1 MPQYKYLIIGG
12 GMAADAAVRGI
23 REVDANGTIGLI
35 SAEPD
40 PPYDRPPLSKG
51 LWQGKPLEKIWRGTA
66 DRDIA
71 LHLGRDA
78 HKLDLHMKGVIDDE
92 GTSYTFDKL
101 LLATGGAPR
110 KLPLDNES
118 IIYFRTLEDYRQLR
132 ALTENGQRFGVIGG
146 GFIGSEIAAA
156 LAMNEKDVVMIFPE
170 EVVGGR
176 VFPRDLGLFLNDF
189 YRDKG
194 VQLVTG
200 ETLVG
205 VETRGA
211 QFLLKTESGQEH
223 WVDGLVAGIGIQPN
237 IALAQA
243 ASLEVDNGIAVD
255 EFLRAS
261 HPDIY
266 AAGDVASFHN
276 SALGKRI
283 RVEHE
288 DNANTMGQLA
298 GRNMAGESAPY
309 DYLPFFYSDL
319 FELGYEAVGEL
330 DSRIETVSDWEEP
343 YRKGVVYYLQD
354 GRVRGV
360 LLWNVWE
367 QVEAAR
373 RLIGER
379 GPFAP
384 VDLKGALPA

>member
-1 MPQYKYLIIGG
+1 MPYYKYLIIGG

-23 REVDANGTIGLI
+23 REVDANGAIGLI

-78 HKLDLHMKGVIDDE
+78 HKLELHSKGVIDGD
-92 GTSYTFDKL
+92 GTMYTFDKL
-101 LLATGGAPR
+101 LLATGGSPR

-132 ALTENGQRFGVIGG
+132 ALTENRQRFGVIGG

-156 LAMNEKDVVMIFPE
+156 LAMNKKGVVMIFPE
-170 EVVGGR
+170 ETVGSR
-176 VFPRDLGLFLNDF
+176 AFPQDLGLFLNDF

-194 VQLVTG
+194 VQLITG

-211 QFLLKTESGQEH
+211 EFLLKTRSGQEH
-223 WVDGLVAGIGIQPN
+223 PVGGLVAGIGIQPN

-243 ASLEVDNGIAVD
+243 AGLEVDNGIAVD
-255 EFLRAS
+255 KFLRTS
-261 HPDIY
+261 HPDVY

-276 SALGKRI
+276 SALAKRM

-288 DNANTMGQLA
+288 DNANTMGRLA
-298 GRNMAGESAPY
+298 GRNMVGESAPY

-330 DSRIETVSDWEEP
+330 DSRLETVSDWQDP

-367 QVEAAR
+367 QIEAAR
-373 RLIGER
+373 RLIAEP

-384 VDLKGALPA
+384 ADLKGALPA